1 MTGMWR
7 LGGHLGTAASA
18 LVDGQLAP
26 EEAEQAWQHVL
37 HCPPCRRLVEREGWV
52 KRQVSSIACK
62 PAAPADALPER
73 LLGSLYDLGP
83 GGPASPS
90 QQAMD
95 AWAAV
100 DELEARGRTR
110 RRVGIAL
117 VGAGSV
123 SAAVLG
129 FSTLSGAPLGI
140 GGAPAGTPAT
150 SLSRGAAHSVPTRA
164 VVAPRATVHGRLPG
178 WTVARGA
185 DGVAHAVPVENRH

>member
-1 MTGMWR
+1 MWR
-7 LGGHLGTAASA
+7 LGRHLGTAASA

-26 EEAEQAWQHVL
+26 GEAEQAWEHVL
-37 HCPPCRRLVEREGWV
+37 HCPPCQRLVEREGWT
-52 KRQVSSIACK
+52 KRQLSSIASK

-83 GGPASPS
+83 GGPASASPE
-90 QQAMD
+90 AMD

-129 FSTLSGAPLGI
+129 FSTLSSAPLGI
-140 GGAPAGTPAT
+140 GEAPASTPAT
-150 SLSRGAAHSVPTRA
+150 SLSRGAATPVPTRA
-164 VVAPRATVHGRLPG
+164 VVAPRATVHGRLAG
-178 WTVARGA
+178 WTVARGE
-185 DGVAHAVPVENRH
+185 DGAAHAVPVETRR

>member
-1 MTGMWR
+1 VTGMWR

-18 LVDGQLAP
+18 LVDGQLTP

-37 HCPPCRRLVEREGWV
+37 HCPPCRRLVEREGWI
-52 KRQVSSIACK
+52 KRQLSSIACK
-62 PAAPADALPER
+62 PTAPADALPER

-83 GGPASPS
+83 SGPASS
-90 QQAMD
+90 SAEAMD
-95 AWAAV
+95 AWMAV
-100 DELEARGRTR
+100 DEIEARGRTR

-123 SAAVLG
+123 SAAVFG

-150 SLSRGAAHSVPTRA
+150 SLSRGAANPAPTRA

-178 WTVARGA
+178 WTVVRGE
-185 DGVAHAVPVENRH
+185 DGVAHAVPVETRR